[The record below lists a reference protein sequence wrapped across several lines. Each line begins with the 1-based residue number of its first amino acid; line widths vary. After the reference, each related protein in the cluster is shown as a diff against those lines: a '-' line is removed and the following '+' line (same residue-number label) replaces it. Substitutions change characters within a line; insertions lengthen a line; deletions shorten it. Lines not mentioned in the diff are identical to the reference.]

1 MEAVHYYLLP
11 AGLDVLV
18 LRRAGQPG
26 PPLRRPGRGPGSG
39 RHHEPCP
46 PVGRGR
52 EPRASLGRLRAR
64 AGAAPVRRG
73 HEPRAAVRRPQYP
86 PLRRGSAAAGAE
98 LHDTGGGLGPVAALA
113 HELLDLRLGQAH
125 LEPDGPAAAL
135 GACDGERRGR
145 RGGGRGGREGEV
157 GGGAAREHK
166 RLQPLPRAD
175 VEGAGPG
182 AARRDG
188 GPRQRDE
195 EVEPA
200 RAERRGVRQRPRA
213 HAVQLYLLRLE
224 QLEPRVVA
232 QHRARERRRLHA
244 ERRAVQLR
252 HLGALAPSADA
263 VAHCRTLSPTADGF
277 GARLEFLL
285 VFASAASPAFLCREV
300 RDGLGSAARVVVCG
314 GV

>member
-18 LRRAGQPG
+18 LRRAGQLG
-26 PPLRRPGRGPGSG
+26 PPLRRPGRGPSSG
-39 RHHEPCP
+39 RHHEPGP
-46 PVGRGR
+46 PVRRGR
-52 EPRASLGRLRAR
+52 EPRAPLGRLRAR
-64 AGAAPVRRG
+64 AGAAP
-73 HEPRAAVRRPQYP
+73 VRRPQYP
-86 PLRRGSAAAGAE
+86 PLRRGSAAAGVGGAE
-98 LHDTGGGLGPVAALA
+98 LHDTGGGLGAVAALA

-125 LEPDGPAAAL
+125 LELDGPAAAL
-135 GACDGERRGR
+135 GAGDGERRGR

-157 GGGAAREHK
+157 GGGAAREHE
-166 RLQPLPRAD
+166 RLEPLPRAD
-175 VEGAGPG
+175 VERAGPG

-200 RAERRGVRQRPRA
+200 GAERRVVRQRPRA
-213 HAVQLYLLRLE
+213 HAVQLHLLRVE

-232 QHRARERRRLHA
+232 QHRARERRRLNA
-244 ERRAVQLR
+244 ERRAVQLH
-252 HLGALAPSADA
+252 HLGALAPPADA
-263 VAHCRTLSPTADGF
+263 VAHCWTLSPTADGF

-285 VFASAASPAFLCREV
+285 VLASAASPAFSCVAAAREV

-314 GV
+314 GG